1 MKMFWLQKLNLHCF
15 YLSSIDLI
23 LIKSSE
29 PLENRECYR
38 IATTLVTNQPY
49 TGYYEKEEFPISGI
63 GDKQCESHCRNKYSC
78 ERADWIETDAWIT
91 IGNCFIYISEPT
103 NTSLECSNC
112 KMNGQFIT
120 KCKTIMLWN

>member
-1 MKMFWLQKLNLHCF
+1 M
-15 YLSSIDLI
+15 
-23 LIKSSE
+23 
-29 PLENRECYR
+29 
-38 IATTLVTNQPY
+38 TNPPC
-49 TGYYEKEEFPISGI
+49 TGNYEREEFPISGI
-63 GDKQCESHCRNKYSC
+63 GDKQCEYHCQNKYSC

-120 KCKTIMLWN
+120 KCKTRMLWNFLSTHEIKSNSFTFKQSSEPKVSTNIKYQCNLFNAPKTA